1 MNELG
6 SRQVRRRYAD
16 PRRTEIAPASDDID
30 LDDIIQEEDMAVT
43 MTHLGYVKRIAA
55 DSYKAQNRGGKG
67 IMAQATRDEDFV
79 EHLFVTSTHNYKM
92 YFTNISR
99 Y

>member
-1 MNELG
+1 M
-6 SRQVRRRYAD
+6 RRRYAD

-55 DSYKAQNRGGKG
+55 DSYKRRTAAAR
-67 IMAQATRDEDFV
+67 A
-79 EHLFVTSTHNYKM
+79 
-92 YFTNISR
+92 
-99 Y
+99 